1 LEQQLAASDT
11 ANYYKT
17 KRSYVYSL
25 AIEIY
30 GLLRDIPTLP
40 AGISKL
46 ENLEILDLF
55 GNGLISLS
63 P

>member
-1 LEQQLAASDT
+1 MQLEQRLAASDT
-11 ANYYKT
+11 ANDYKT

-46 ENLEILDLF
+46 EILDLF
-55 GNGLISLS
+55 DNGLISLS